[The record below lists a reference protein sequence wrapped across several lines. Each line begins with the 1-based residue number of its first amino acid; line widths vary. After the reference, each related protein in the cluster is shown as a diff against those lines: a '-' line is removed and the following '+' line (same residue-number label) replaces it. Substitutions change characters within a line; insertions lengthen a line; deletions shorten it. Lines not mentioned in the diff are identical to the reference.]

1 MFLRG
6 AVEPGRRRR
15 VLYPG
20 MVRTCVV
27 GNFVLNDFDAELMSA
42 IDQLA
47 QLCECTKVFFN
58 SVEIYRA
65 ITMIVR
71 DLSLRTVR
79 LIRILLVFIQMIYV
93 FVPPLH
99 PDPCHP

>member
-27 GNFVLNDFDAELMSA
+27 GNFVLNDFDAASMSA

-47 QLCECTKVFFN
+47 QLCECAEMFFDA
-58 SVEIYRA
+58 VEIDA
-65 ITMIVR
+65 SITMIVR
-71 DLSLRTVR
+71 GLSLRTVR
-79 LIRILLVFIQMIYV
+79 LIRILLVFIRMIV
-93 FVPPLH
+93 VVVTQRQ
-99 PDPCHP
+99 